1 MNKNIFNFIVS
12 LLEKHGP
19 VPGEDEREKLAYRFL
34 ETGHIDSF
42 KLNEFIMEIEDQFD
56 IVLSP
61 DDTQSEEFR
70 WVGGL
75 TEIIKNHINLS
86 Q

>member
-1 MNKNIFNFIVS
+1 MDQNIFIFIVS

-19 VPGEDEREKLAYRFL
+19 VPGQDEMEKLTYRFL

-42 KLNEFIMEIEDQFD
+42 KLNEFIMEIEDQYN

-61 DDTQSEEFR
+61 EDIQSDQFR
-70 WVGGL
+70 SIGGL
-75 TEIIKNHINLS
+75 FEIIKKHINPDK
-86 Q
+86 

>member
-1 MNKNIFNFIVS
+1 MNEDIFNFIVS

-19 VPGEDEREKLAYRFL
+19 VPEGNEKEKLAYRFL

-42 KLNEFIMEIEDQFD
+42 TLNEFIIEIEDQFD

-70 WVGGL
+70 SIGGL
-75 TEIIKNHINLS
+75 IEIIKNRINCP
-86 Q
+86 